1 MYVDGYPSEGGERA
15 GDEARIG
22 DIRVRGGLSIHIA
35 AADGVSRITD
45 LEERGGYRAKFP
57 ARGACVDAVSI
68 NTGGGLVG
76 GDHVSFALTV
86 GENAAMSFV
95 TQSAERVYRALTD
108 AVRTTVKLSVGS
120 KASLDWL
127 PQETILFDGAKL
139 SRTIEADVA
148 SDASLLLCEAVVF
161 GREAMGENIT
171 TGSFRDRWTIRR
183 DGDPVYAEAIAIE
196 GGIHEKLQS
205 RAVAAAARA
214 AATVVLLSPDAEDRR
229 DAAREAL
236 GEPIGRTAL
245 SAWNG
250 MLVARC
256 LAPNAAIL
264 RKDLAR
270 LLTHLTRKPMPRVWN
285 C

>member
-1 MYVDGYPSEGGERA
+1 MYVDDYPSEGGERA

-22 DIRVRGGLSIHIA
+22 DIRVRGGLSIHVA
-35 AADGVSRITD
+35 ATDGVSRLVD
-45 LEERGGYRAKFP
+45 LHERGGYRAKFP
-57 ARGACVDAVSI
+57 AHGASVDAVSI

-86 GENAAMSFV
+86 GDNAAMSFV
-95 TQSAERVYRALTD
+95 TQSAERVYRALSD

-127 PQETILFDGAKL
+127 PQETILFDGARL
-139 SRTIEADVA
+139 ARTIDADVA
-148 SDASLLLCEAVVF
+148 ADAALLLCEAVVF
-161 GREAMGENIT
+161 GREAMGETIIN
-171 TGSFRDRWTIRR
+171 GSFRDRWTIRR
-183 DGDPVYAEAIAIE
+183 GGVPVYAEAITVE
-196 GGIHEKLQS
+196 DGIHAKLQS
-205 RAVAAAARA
+205 RAVAAGARA
-214 AATVVLLSPDAEDRR
+214 AATVVLLAPDAEDRR

-236 GEPIGRTAL
+236 SDPIGRAAI

-250 MLVARC
+250 MLVARF

>member
-1 MYVDGYPSEGGERA
+1 MYVDDCPSEGGERA

-57 ARGACVDAVSI
+57 AHDACVDAVSI
-68 NTGGGLVG
+68 NAGGGLVG

-205 RAVAAAARA
+205 RAVAAGARA

-236 GEPIGRTAL
+236 GEPIGRAAL

-250 MLVARC
+250 MLVARF